1 MMPLLLVRC
10 LALLNLD
17 VPQKQDE
24 HDYKEHRRCHHRSTR
39 RIELDDVP
47 DHENG
52 GDQEQHG
59 AGDRVQTFRLVH
71 REIEEVHDEDDNVD
85 EKDDEVETA
94 AVAEAT
100 IVEAL
105 TTTVPSA
112 AEQRAQND
120 ADDNFDDLD
129 DATVCLEI
137 TTIESNVTHC

>member
-17 VPQKQDE
+17 VPEKQDE
-24 HDYKEHRRCHHRSTR
+24 HDHKEHRRCHHRATR
-39 RIELDDVP
+39 HIELDDVP

-52 GDQEQHG
+52 GDQEQYG

-71 REIEEVHDEDDNVD
+71 GEIEDVQDEDDNVD
-85 EKDDEVETA
+85 EKDDKVETA
-94 AVAEAT
+94 AVADAA

-105 TTTVPSA
+105 TTSIPSA
-112 AEQRAQND
+112 AQQRAQHD

-129 DATVCLEI
+129 DTAVRLQI
-137 TTIESNVTHC
+137 TAVESNVAHC

>member
-24 HDYKEHRRCHHRSTR
+24 HDHKEYRRCHHRSTR
-39 RIELDDVP
+39 HIVLDDVP

-52 GDQEQHG
+52 GDQKQHG
-59 AGDRVQTFRLVH
+59 AGDRVQTFHLVH

-85 EKDDEVETA
+85 EKDDKVETA
-94 AVAEAT
+94 AVAETT

-105 TTTVPSA
+105 TTAVPSA
-112 AEQRAQND
+112 AQQRAQHD
-120 ADDNFDDLD
+120 ADDNFDDFD
-129 DATVCLEI
+129 DATVRLQI
-137 TTIESNVTHC
+137 TAVEANVTHC